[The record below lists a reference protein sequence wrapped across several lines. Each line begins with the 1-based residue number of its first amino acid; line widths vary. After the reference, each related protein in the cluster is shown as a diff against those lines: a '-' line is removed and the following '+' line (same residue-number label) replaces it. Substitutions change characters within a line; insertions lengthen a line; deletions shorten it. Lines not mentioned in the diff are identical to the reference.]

1 MRALSL
7 ILSVCFLTAC
17 GEIEESQN
25 DVDTTA
31 TGETT
36 EVDSA
41 EPEGPAPAA
50 LAPVA
55 GGNCPDLSQAGTIT
69 WQSAGVQRSVITV
82 YPTEMTDKMPVVFVW
97 HPLGGNATMMVTYLQ
112 LQRFADQH
120 QAIMVVP
127 DLRAGAQT
135 WGFYGDPKYDL
146 ALYDDMRTCLSQQKD
161 IDLYRISTTGMSA
174 GGLWS
179 TYLVM
184 HRADSLASAF
194 IMRGGTDPL
203 TLPYKTPTQQIPVL
217 VTWGGSNDTWGQG
230 AYLIEFEKTTENF
243 RENLVNDGHF
253 VVGCNHNGGH
263 TIPSE
268 AGVMSELW
276 LLNHT
281 YGKPSPFLDSIQGFP
296 SYCEGPR

>member
-7 ILSVCFLTAC
+7 ILSICFLAAC
-17 GEIEESQN
+17 GEAQESQTEA
-25 DVDTTA
+25 DTTA

-36 EVDSA
+36 DVASA

-50 LAPVA
+50 LTPVA
-55 GGNCPDLSQAGTIT
+55 NGACPDLTMAGTVS

-82 YPTEMTDKMPVVFVW
+82 YPTDMTDKMPLVFVW
-97 HPLGGNATMMVTYLQ
+97 HPLGGNASMMVTYLQ

-120 QAIMVVP
+120 QAIIVVP
-127 DLRAGAQT
+127 DLRSGAQT
-135 WGFYGDPKYDL
+135 WGFYGDPSYDL
-146 ALYDDMRTCLSQQKD
+146 ALYDDMRTCMSQQQD
-161 IDLYRISTTGMSA
+161 IDLYRVSTTGMSA

-179 TYLVM
+179 TYLAM
-184 HRADSLASAF
+184 HRSDSLASAF
-194 IMRGGTDPL
+194 IMSGGTDPL
-203 TLPYKTPTQQIPVL
+203 TLPYKTPTHEIPVL
-217 VTWGGSNDTWGQG
+217 LTWGGTNDTWGQG
-230 AYLIEFEKTTENF
+230 SYLVEFEKTTENF
-243 RENLVNDGHF
+243 RDNLTNDGHF

-263 TIPSE
+263 TIPTE

-296 SYCEGPR
+296 SYCEGPM